1 MKLSLTE
8 NPAAW
13 SISSYSDGQFT
24 LRGQHFTGSHFFHP
38 LKAPQAWGISSVSEL
53 DTSIFSPE
61 LIGEAEMIILGTGK
75 TLVFPDDEQLMYFY
89 RNNIGFEIMDT
100 AAACRTWNIL
110 ISEDRNVLAALIPV

>member
-8 NPAAW
+8 NSAAW

-24 LRGQHFTGSHFFHP
+24 LRGQHFSGSHFFYP
-38 LKAPQAWGISSVSEL
+38 LKKPQPWGITAVSEL
-53 DTSIFSPE
+53 DTGVFTSE
-61 LIGEAEMIILGTGK
+61 LIEDIEMIIIGSGK

-89 RNNIGFEIMDT
+89 QNNIGFEIMDT

-110 ISEDRNVLAALIPV
+110 LSEDRNVMAALIPV